1 MHKLITQSLHTLFVA
16 ITFMT
21 LLGSHS
27 AYTDTNDPADAA
39 TAKAT
44 DAVTTTGNSLTIVA
58 VGDIMMGTI
67 YPVDIL
73 PPEDGK
79 GIFQFVRG
87 ELRSGDIVFG
97 NLEGSL
103 CDEGKPIKCNV
114 PLSGNCFEFVMPTR
128 YVNHLKGAGFS
139 VLNIANNHI
148 LDSGIEGAES
158 TINVLRGA
166 GIQVTGGE
174 TIAYQNKKGRKIAVP
189 GFSYKVSPYG
199 FSILDIPEAKEI
211 VARLK
216 KTHDLVIVSFHGGA
230 EGKRALHIPKGDE
243 TFLNENRGNVIKFAH
258 AVIDA
263 GADMVIGHGPHVLR
277 AMEVYKG
284 KLIAYSLGNFLTYAV
299 FNLKG
304 PNCLSVI
311 LKARIDASTGDF
323 LDGKL
328 VPIRLANGGIPEPD
342 ATGESIRL
350 IKDLTT
356 ADIRNRSIIIEDNGV
371 IRPLNR

>member
-1 MHKLITQSLHTLFVA
+1 MYKLFIQSLHTFLVVL
-16 ITFMT
+16 TFMS
-21 LLGSHS
+21 LLGSNS
-27 AYTDTNDPADAA
+27 AYTDTSPS
-39 TAKAT
+39 
-44 DAVTTTGNSLTIVA
+44 NSLTVVA

-79 GIFQFVRG
+79 GIFQSVQG
-87 ELRSGDIVFG
+87 ELQGGDIVLG
-97 NLEGSL
+97 NLEGAL
-103 CDEGKPIKCNV
+103 CDEGKSMKCKV

-148 LDSGIEGAES
+148 LDFGIDGAES
-158 TINVLRGA
+158 TRTTLRNA
-166 GIQVTGGE
+166 GLQATGGE
-174 TIAYQNKKGRKIAVP
+174 TIAYLNKNGKSIAIP
-189 GFSYKVSPYG
+189 GFSYNTSPYAY
-199 FSILDIPEAKEI
+199 SILDVVEAKET

-216 KTHDLVIVSFHGGA
+216 KSYDLVIVSFHGGA
-230 EGKRALHIPKGDE
+230 EGKHALHIPKRDE
-243 TFLNENRGNVIKFAH
+243 IFLNENRGDVIKFAH

-284 KLIAYSLGNFLTYAV
+284 KLIAYSLGNFLTYAL

-311 LKARIDASTGDF
+311 LKARIGATTGDF
-323 LDGKL
+323 IDGRL
-328 VPIRLANGGIPEPD
+328 VPVRLVNGGIPEPD
-342 ATGESIRL
+342 SSGESIKL
-350 IKDLTT
+350 IKELTS
-356 ADIRNRSIIIEDNGV
+356 ADIKVRSIVIEDNGV
-371 IRPLNR
+371 IRPLNQ

>member
-1 MHKLITQSLHTLFVA
+1 MHTLFIRSLHIFLVVF
-16 ITFMT
+16 TC
-21 LLGSHS
+21 LSVLGSHG
-27 AYTDTNDPADAA
+27 AYTDTGP
-39 TAKAT
+39 
-44 DAVTTTGNSLTIVA
+44 GNSLTIVA

-79 GIFQFVRG
+79 GIFQSVEG

-97 NLEGSL
+97 NLEGAL
-103 CDEGKPIKCNV
+103 CDEGKSMKCKV

-148 LDSGIEGAES
+148 LDFGLDGAER
-158 TINVLRGA
+158 TRATLRDA
-166 GIQVTGGE
+166 GLQVTGGE
-174 TIAYQNKKGRKIAVP
+174 TVAFFNKKGKSIAIP
-189 GFSYKVSPYG
+189 GFSYKASPYAY
-199 FSILDIPEAKEI
+199 SILDIAEAREV

-216 KTHDLVIVSFHGGA
+216 KTHDIVVVSFHGGA
-230 EGKRALHIPKGDE
+230 EGKHALHIPKGDE
-243 TFLNENRGNVIKFAH
+243 TFLNENRGNVVKFAH

-284 KLIAYSLGNFLTYAV
+284 KLVVYSLGNFLTYAL

-311 LKARIDASTGDF
+311 LKARIDATTGDF
-323 LDGKL
+323 IDGRL
-328 VPIRLANGGIPEPD
+328 VPVRLANGGIPEPD
-342 ATGESIRL
+342 LSGESIKL
-350 IKDLTT
+350 IKELT
-356 ADIRNRSIIIEDNGV
+356 ASDIKARSIIIEDSGA
-371 IRPLNR
+371 IRPLNNR

>member
-1 MHKLITQSLHTLFVA
+1 MIMVLKQSAFGVLLLFAVVFLPLVSQEYQG
-16 ITFMT
+16 TPG
-21 LLGSHS
+21 GSGDNH
-27 AYTDTNDPADAA
+27 
-39 TAKAT
+39 
-44 DAVTTTGNSLTIVA
+44 LTIVA

-79 GIFQFVRG
+79 GMFKSVQG
-87 ELRSGDIVFG
+87 EFLGGDIVFG

-103 CDEGKPIKCNV
+103 CDEVNPIKCKV

-128 YVNHLKGAGFS
+128 YANHLKEANFS

-148 LDSGIEGAES
+148 LDFGLEGAES
-158 TINVLRGA
+158 TITTLRNA

-174 TIAYQNKKGRKIAVP
+174 TIAYLRKNGIKIAVA
-189 GFSYKVSPYG
+189 GFSYKASFCAY
-199 FSILDIPEAKEI
+199 SILEIPEAKEI

-216 KTHDLVIVSFHGGA
+216 KSHDIVIVSFHGGA
-230 EGKRALHIPKGDE
+230 EGRHALHIPNRDE
-243 TFLNENRGNVIKFAH
+243 IFLEENRGNVVKFAH

-284 KLIAYSLGNFLTYAV
+284 RLIAYSLGNFLTYGL

-304 PNCLSVI
+304 PNSLSVI
-311 LKARIDASTGDF
+311 LKARIDATTGNF
-323 LDGKL
+323 LDGRL
-328 VPIRLANGGIPEPD
+328 VPVRLINGGIPEIDPS
-342 ATGESIRL
+342 GEAIRL
-350 IKDLTT
+350 IKDLTAT
-356 ADIRNRSIIIEDNGV
+356 DIKPRSIVIEDDGTL
-371 IRPLNR
+371 RPMKK